1 MTHTAPPFQPL
12 REIVVHKDLWWNP
25 FVGLCGRRPPKAG
38 AAGAAGA
45 DDKKKSRNDEDPIEI
60 TSMQGSSAVKVR
72 TVLRPADLV

>member
-1 MTHTAPPFQPL
+1 MTHTAPPPQPL

-38 AAGAAGA
+38 GAEA
-45 DDKKKSRNDEDPIEI
+45 DDKKKTRNDEDPIEI
-60 TSMQGSSAVKVR
+60 TSRQGSSAVKVR